1 MGRWVAL
8 GAETE
13 LRKAKAYEIEGRR
26 IAVFR
31 TAEGFSALD
40 DVCSH
45 EYSLLSEGEV
55 WDGQVYCPKHGS
67 AFDLGTGAAL
77 GLPATDPV
85 RRWNLKVE
93 GGTLWVEMP

>member
-1 MGRWVAL
+1 MAVWKRL
-8 GAETE
+8 AEE
-13 LRKAKAYEIEGRR
+13 DEVREIGAYEVDGRR

-31 TAEGFSALD
+31 TPQGFRALD

-67 AFDLGTGAAL
+67 AFDLETGAVC
-77 GLPATDPV
+77 GLPATEPV
-85 RRWNLKVE
+85 KTWKLKVE
-93 GGTLWVEMP
+93 EGALWVELP